1 MKMKFATLALL
12 ATAASATTITI
23 DDKSIENVA
32 GKFQRGA
39 YRLERK
45 LEQLARRADEDT
57 RPYVRNVQ
65 MELQKA
71 YEIDMQYSQKAAQAA
86 MESLG
91 GAWAQTYAALGCAS
105 DAPPYCQNPEWVVSH
120 IDHRFQTECKCTNFP
135 VTVTNTMEC
144 SVLGSGNVACV
155 NM

>member
-1 MKMKFATLALL
+1 MKFATLALL

-45 LEQLARRADEDT
+45 LEQLARRADEDN

-65 MELQKA
+65 MEL
-71 YEIDMQYSQKAAQAA
+71 
-86 MESLG
+86 
-91 GAWAQTYAALGCAS
+91 
-105 DAPPYCQNPEWVVSH
+105 
-120 IDHRFQTECKCTNFP
+120 
-135 VTVTNTMEC
+135 
-144 SVLGSGNVACV
+144 
-155 NM
+155 